1 MSAADTSAT
10 DMSAA
15 AATGALR
22 VLARAR
28 FPEPGDTEA
37 PAVPG
42 FVLST
47 FNPLVVEVAERC
59 LRRVFATP
67 PVEDARRAARIGVLL
82 ASASGDRETARALA
96 EATSSARRVPP
107 LLFFQSNPNAVLG
120 YVAARWGLTGPV
132 IALSPLTAPGAV
144 TQSHTVIQDSAVIED
159 SLVAARSAATARM
172 PADPLARALDEALE
186 AAAVLIGDA
195 DAEAA
200 LVLAVEQGEAPEAQR
215 PTAADR
221 PAGDRAIAV
230 FVAGER

>member
-120 YVAARWGLTGPV
+120 YVAARWGLAGPV
-132 IALSPLTAPGAV
+132 IALSPLIRPGAV
-144 TQSHTVIQDSAVIED
+144 DRSNTVIED

-172 PADPLARALDEALE
+172 PADPLARALDEALA